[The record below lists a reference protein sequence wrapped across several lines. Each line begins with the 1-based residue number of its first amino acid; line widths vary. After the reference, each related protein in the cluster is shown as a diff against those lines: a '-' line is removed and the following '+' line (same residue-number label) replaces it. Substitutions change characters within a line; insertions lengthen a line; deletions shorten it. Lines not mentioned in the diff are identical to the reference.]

1 MKTKLE
7 NIITLKQ
14 AQKTSKEL
22 RNHKWAGHM
31 DSTLELLHSYTFS
44 KLVDYRLL
52 FFLLFFFLL
61 SLSLFVFLKF
71 VRPSMLGF

>member
-1 MKTKLE
+1 
-7 NIITLKQ
+7 
-14 AQKTSKEL
+14 
-22 RNHKWAGHM
+22 
-31 DSTLELLHSYTFS
+31 LLHSYTFS